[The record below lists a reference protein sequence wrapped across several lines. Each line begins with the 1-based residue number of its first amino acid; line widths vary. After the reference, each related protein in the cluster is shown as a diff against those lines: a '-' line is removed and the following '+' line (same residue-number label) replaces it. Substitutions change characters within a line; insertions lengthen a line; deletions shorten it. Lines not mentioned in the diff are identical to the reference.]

1 MKDNRTNA
9 MKSIDF
15 EKVADWEAI
24 NTESVYNSTYDS
36 HEVSPAQLDELSKW
50 DSYSVYEEVDDV
62 GQDVISTRWVITQR
76 YENGES
82 HVKARLVARGFEEDT
97 LNIKT
102 DSPTI
107 QKENFRLMCSLA
119 VTSGWKIHSLD
130 IKSAFVQGDDIER
143 AVHLVPP
150 PEADT
155 NKLWRLKRSVYG
167 LVDAPRVWYNKLCDE
182 VCKVGATKSMYDS
195 SLFFYKH
202 EGTLQGALCCH
213 LDDCFFAGSNLF
225 HETVITHI
233 RNTFSLS
240 KEHSLS
246 FKYLGLEVQQI
257 DDGIIIHQDSYIQSI
272 TGITADLSDSK
283 TKLSTSSL
291 RQFKGLIGQLQWT
304 AKQTRPDI
312 SYDTCVLS
320 TKVKSASLGD
330 IKKANKLLKSLQQIK
345 VVVRISNTGDISSS
359 SLILFS
365 DASHG
370 NLSAGG
376 SQGGFLIL
384 LHGNHQ
390 STPLT

>member
-1 MKDNRTNA
+1 
-9 MKSIDF
+9 
-15 EKVADWEAI
+15 
-24 NTESVYNSTYDS
+24 
-36 HEVSPAQLDELSKW
+36 
-50 DSYSVYEEVDDV
+50 
-62 GQDVISTRWVITQR
+62 
-76 YENGES
+76 
-82 HVKARLVARGFEEDT
+82 
-97 LNIKT
+97 
-102 DSPTI
+102 
-107 QKENFRLMCSLA
+107 MCSLA
-119 VTSGWKIHSLD
+119 VTIGWKIHSLD
-130 IKSAFVQGDDIER
+130 IKSAFLHGDDIER

-167 LVDAPRVWYNKLCDE
+167 LVDAQRAWYNKLCDE
-182 VCKVGATKSMYDS
+182 VCKVGFIKSMYDS

-202 EGTLQGALCCH
+202 EGTLQGVLCCH
-213 LDDCFFAGSNLF
+213 VDDCFFAGSNLF

-246 FKYLGLEVQQI
+246 FRYLGLEVQQI

-291 RQFKGLIGQLQWT
+291 RQFKGLIGQLQWR

-312 SYDTCVLS
+312 SYDACVLS
-320 TKVKSASLGD
+320 TKVKSASLRD

-345 VVVRISNTGDISSS
+345 VVVQISNTGDISSS

-376 SQGGFLIL
+376 SQGGFIIL
-384 LHGNHQ
+384 LYGNHQ
-390 STPLT
+390 STPLTWRSRKLKRVVESAMGAETMALLEGAEYCMLLKALIKEITSFDIPLVCISDNKSLVDAMQSTSVIEDKHLCIDICALRQMLEK